1 MGSLLTLRDHDGTRH
16 RQNRRRSLRPGQH
29 LPQRGLIGQD
39 GRVTDRTERPW
50 GAYTV
55 LTEGADFK
63 VKTIEV
69 SPGQR
74 LSYQVHARRSEHWFV
89 VLGAGTVTLDGDLT
103 GVQRGDTIDVPV
115 GTAHRIHNTGD
126 VPLVFVE
133 VQHGDYFGEDDIVR
147 LDDDYGRSAPEHSE
161 GQRA

>member
-1 MGSLLTLRDHDGTRH
+1 MVSATPDKTMPKTSWPAVTVTH
-16 RQNRRRSLRPGQH
+16 N
-29 LPQRGLIGQD
+29 GLIGQD
-39 GRVTDRTERPW
+39 GRVTDHAERPW

-55 LTEGADFK
+55 LAEAEDHK

-69 SPGQR
+69 KPGQR
-74 LSYQVHARRSEHWFV
+74 LSYQRHARRSEHWFV
-89 VLGAGTVTLDGDLT
+89 VSGAGVVTLDGELT
-103 GVQRGDTIDVPV
+103 EVQRGDAVDVPT

-147 LDDDYGRSAPEHSE
+147 LDDDYGRSEPEQVPAP
-161 GQRA
+161 